1 MKKLYRSRNRTI
13 GGICTGLGEFAE
25 IDNTV
30 IKLLFLC
37 LIFTPFP
44 IITIYLLSWIVI
56 PKSYE

>member
-1 MKKLYRSRNRTI
+1 MKKLYRSRI
-13 GGICTGLGEFAE
+13 GSIAGICTGLGEFAE
-25 IDNTV
+25 IDETI

-44 IITIYLLSWIVI
+44 IITIYLLAWIVI